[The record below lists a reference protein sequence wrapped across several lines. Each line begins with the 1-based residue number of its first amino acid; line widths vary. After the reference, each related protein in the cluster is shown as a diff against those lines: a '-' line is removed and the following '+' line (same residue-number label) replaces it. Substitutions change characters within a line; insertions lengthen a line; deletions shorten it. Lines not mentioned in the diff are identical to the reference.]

1 MPFATGVPSMKP
13 SKILI
18 LGGTG
23 FVGSA
28 LTHRLARAGH
38 SVLLPSRQPTRYPHL
53 AVLPSVRLLQA
64 DIHDPTTLHRL
75 VNGADVVINLV
86 GILNE
91 QGHSGAGFRHA
102 HTDLTRAT
110 LAACEALG
118 IRRFLQVSSLRAS
131 EDAPSHYLRS
141 KGAAERLIKEHSDRI
156 NWTIFQPSVIFGR
169 RDSLTN
175 RFAELLRVLPVLPL
189 ARAGARFAPVDVE
202 DVVSAIVGSIDR
214 ADTYGRTYELGGPD
228 VMTLRELVLFV
239 ARVTG
244 RRRLVFGIPD
254 WAGFL
259 QALVFEYLPGKL
271 LSLDNFRSLQWDS
284 VPSED
289 GFARLGVSPRSPRN
303 VVPGYLG

>member
-1 MPFATGVPSMKP
+1 MKP

-38 SVLLPSRQPTRYPHL
+38 SVLLPSRRPTRVPHL

-64 DIHDPTTLHRL
+64 DIHDGAVLHRL
-75 VNGADVVINLV
+75 VSGVDVVINLV

-91 QGHSGAGFRHA
+91 PGHAGTGFRHA
-102 HTDLTRAT
+102 HTDLTAKL
-110 LAACEALG
+110 LAACTARG
-118 IRRFLQVSSLRAS
+118 VRRFLQVSSLRAA

-141 KGAAERLIKEHSDRI
+141 KGAAERLIKEHSGRI
-156 NWTIFQPSVIFGR
+156 DWTIFQPSVIFGR

-175 RFAELLRVLPVLPL
+175 RFAALLRVLPMLPL
-189 ARAGARFAPVDVE
+189 ARAGARFAPVHVE
-202 DVVSAIVGSIDR
+202 DVVSAIVDSMGR
-214 ADTYGRTYELGGPD
+214 PDTFGMTYELGGPQ
-228 VMTLRELVLFV
+228 VMTLQELVLFV

-271 LSLDNFRSLQWDS
+271 LSLDNFRSLQCDS
-284 VPSED
+284 VPATD
-289 GFARLGVSPRSPRN
+289 GFARLGLTPASLRT